1 MPRSGNTDELPQMDQ
16 LQKTLDELGIGTR
29 GRIVIYGDE
38 PAFASR
44 LFWTLDFLGQGKR
57 IAILDGGLAQW
68 KRDRHSVVTGP
79 PNHKPRPFTARLELE
94 HLTLLTQLQ
103 KGGAVSIVDARPASE
118 FATAHIP
125 NAINVPWQST
135 LTDAGLLRSADE
147 LRKLYPFAP
156 PARVIPYCNTGL
168 VSSWSYFVLRYL
180 GYDPSLYDGGF
191 EEWSRSALPLP
202 AAAGRGSG

>member
-1 MPRSGNTDELPQMDQ
+1 MRATMVFALSLLVTSTWLAQNLGDVTVVHVGTPASFAKGHVPGAPLLDVARLAVPRSGNADELPQMEQ

-79 PNHKPRPFTARLELE
+79 PN
-94 HLTLLTQLQ
+94 
-103 KGGAVSIVDARPASE
+103 
-118 FATAHIP
+118 
-125 NAINVPWQST
+125 
-135 LTDAGLLRSADE
+135 
-147 LRKLYPFAP
+147 
-156 PARVIPYCNTGL
+156 
-168 VSSWSYFVLRYL
+168 
-180 GYDPSLYDGGF
+180 
-191 EEWSRSALPLP
+191 
-202 AAAGRGSG
+202 